1 MPMSLLKK
9 VFFFFLAE
17 NKELLFSTGL
27 RRMLS
32 KLALELDFHF
42 DLVIYI
48 YIYIYIHTHAT
59 HVNINLSLITH
70 RMDTS
75 PPSSCATL
83 YSTSIILNFNLSCK
97 IDNKDKC

>member
-42 DLVIYI
+42 DLVIYA
-48 YIYIYIHTHAT
+48 HTHET
-59 HVNINLSLITH
+59 HANINLSLITYH
-70 RMDTS
+70 MDT
-75 PPSSCATL
+75 TWTHHHL
-83 YSTSIILNFNLSCK
+83 STVQNLSNGQVVPLYITQALFLILISHAK
-97 IDNKDKC
+97 